1 MRKAHQ
7 IRPKIQVIVF
17 LLTCDTRVLVY
28 TRFLGSHHQFER
40 EQNIEERKKQSS
52 SAPVFHC
59 TSPEIDQ
66 SPEIELLDRPH
77 FWTAATNIEERTE
90 HRREK
95 GAAIHQLPVFTAA
108 AQKSINPQR
117 LNRWIVPIFGQQ
129 LHSIWANILDG

>member
-1 MRKAHQ
+1 MICVEVLAVLGLFSLAHEESPSNKAQNPSHC
-7 IRPKIQVIVF
+7 F

-28 TRFLGSHHQFER
+28 TRF
-40 EQNIEERKKQSS
+40 
-52 SAPVFHC
+52 
-59 TSPEIDQ
+59 
-66 SPEIELLDRPH
+66 
-77 FWTAATNIEERTE
+77 WAATNIEERTE

-95 GAAIHQLPVFTAA
+95 EAAIHQLPVFTAA

>member
-28 TRFLGSHHQFER
+28 TRF
-40 EQNIEERKKQSS
+40 
-52 SAPVFHC
+52 
-59 TSPEIDQ
+59 
-66 SPEIELLDRPH
+66 
-77 FWTAATNIEERTE
+77 WAATNIDERTE

-95 GAAIHQLPVFTAA
+95 EAAIHQLPVFTAA

-117 LNRWIVPIFGQQ
+117 LNCWIVPIFGQQ
-129 LHSIWANILDG
+129 LHSIWTNILDG

>member
-7 IRPKIQVIVF
+7 IRPKIQVIDF
-17 LLTCDTRVLVY
+17 LLTCDIRVSVD
-28 TRFLGSHHQFER
+28 TH
-40 EQNIEERKKQSS
+40 
-52 SAPVFHC
+52 V
-59 TSPEIDQ
+59 
-66 SPEIELLDRPH
+66 

-117 LNRWIVPIFGQQ
+117 LNRWIVSIFGQQ

>member
-28 TRFLGSHHQFER
+28 TRFLGSHHQF
-40 EQNIEERKKQSS
+40 
-52 SAPVFHC
+52 
-59 TSPEIDQ
+59 
-66 SPEIELLDRPH
+66 L
-77 FWTAATNIEERTE
+77 ERTE

-95 GAAIHQLPVFTAA
+95 EAAIHQLPVFTAA

-117 LNRWIVPIFGQQ
+117 LNRWIVPIFGQK
-129 LHSIWANILDG
+129 LHSFWANILDG